1 MDPLIKSQLLYQL
14 SYAPV
19 QERRAGGAG
28 FAERPWEYQKGA
40 GMSSLPID
48 SPPIDAPRQRDAGG
62 GQPWVNL
69 PRTTRSDH
77 SLAA

>member
-1 MDPLIKSQLLYQL
+1 
-14 SYAPV
+14 
-19 QERRAGGAG
+19 
-28 FAERPWEYQKGA
+28 
-40 GMSSLPID
+40 MSSLPID
-48 SPPIDAPRQRDAGG
+48 SPPIDAPRQRDSGG